1 MPGRKW
7 FEKSEAAG
15 ARTSGQVRGV
25 LAEAAGLV
33 RRFPKKYALYAFM
46 MFLIGKSYHFIPFQN
61 LEGAILYTLATVAS
75 FAYSFIM
82 LGFLAAVVIRA
93 TNQMHGSDTGPGQ
106 ELVLRMGK
114 ALPYAVA
121 VYLVPAHLSGYL
133 TWGMCELGRLF
144 TGGSLGLPLFE
155 TIVFLSQL
163 PQMFILVVFGFC
175 VIGASLDTPV
185 TFRQSWE
192 MMRGKFW
199 PILLTYLL
207 WWALRS
213 LPGTALVPFGMDYPN
228 LLDIYFNWLSRPLRA
243 IINVFFFITAA
254 VWYEKLRV
262 SEESRQPAG

>member
-1 MPGRKW
+1 MPDRKL
-7 FEKSEAAG
+7 FENAEVTWTG
-15 ARTSGQVRGV
+15 MWRDIGGV
-25 LAEAAGLV
+25 LAESAGLV

-61 LEGAILYTLATVAS
+61 LEGAVLYTLATVAS

-82 LGFLAAVVIRA
+82 LGFLAAVVVRA

-121 VYLVPAHLSGYL
+121 VYLVPAHFSGYL

-155 TIVFLSQL
+155 TIVFLAQL
-163 PQMFILVVFGFC
+163 PQIFILVIFGFC
-175 VIGASLDTPV
+175 VIGASLYTPV

-199 PILLTYLL
+199 PIFLTYLL
-207 WWALRS
+207 WWTLRS
-213 LPGTALVPFGMDYPN
+213 LPGTALAPFGMDYPN

-243 IINVFFFITAA
+243 IINVFFFISAA

-262 SEESRQPAG
+262 SGESDQPAG